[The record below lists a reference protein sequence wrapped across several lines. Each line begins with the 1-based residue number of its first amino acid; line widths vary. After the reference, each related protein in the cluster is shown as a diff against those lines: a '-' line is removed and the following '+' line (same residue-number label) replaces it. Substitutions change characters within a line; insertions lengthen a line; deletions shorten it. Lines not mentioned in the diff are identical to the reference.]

1 MPNLHQ
7 EDFMDLGI
15 AGRVAIVTGASAGIG
30 YAVVD
35 ELLANGASV
44 LVVARNEARLNRA
57 AEKLLGRK
65 GAKVA
70 SLAADVAKPESAEL
84 IVGKSIEAFGGLHI
98 LVNNAGRAHAGG
110 LMNSSEEDWEEMT
123 GVKLTSMRRMCKA
136 AIPHMQKAGWGRIV
150 NMSSIG
156 GIYPNPKLFV
166 SHVLSAAINNLTK
179 SLAMEVAKDGIL
191 VNAIGI
197 GAVATDNWAN
207 NMVPAVRRAR
217 QEFSTLSDDEVIA
230 RISAELTPVGRAGT
244 AQEIAAIATFLS
256 SDRNGFVTGDTIE
269 ASGGADRFM

>member
-1 MPNLHQ
+1 
-7 EDFMDLGI
+7 
-15 AGRVAIVTGASAGIG
+15 
-30 YAVVD
+30 
-35 ELLANGASV
+35 
-44 LVVARNEARLNRA
+44 
-57 AEKLLGRK
+57 
-65 GAKVA
+65 
-70 SLAADVAKPESAEL
+70 
-84 IVGKSIEAFGGLHI
+84 
-98 LVNNAGRAHAGG
+98 
-110 LMNSSEEDWEEMT
+110 MNSSEEDWEEMA

-197 GAVATDNWAN
+197 GAVATENWAN

-244 AQEIAAIATFLS
+244 AQEIGAIAAFLS

>member
-1 MPNLHQ
+1 
-7 EDFMDLGI
+7 MDLGI

-30 YAVVD
+30 YAVAD
-35 ELLANGASV
+35 ELLANGACV
-44 LVVARNEARLNRA
+44 LVVARNEARLNQA
-57 AEKLLGRK
+57 AEKLGRK

-197 GAVATDNWAN
+197 GAVATENWAN
-207 NMVPAVRRAR
+207 NMVPAVRRTTKSSREYRLSLPPWAAR
-217 QEFSTLSDDEVIA
+217 EPLRKSA
-230 RISAELTPVGRAGT
+230 RS
-244 AQEIAAIATFLS
+244 Q
-256 SDRNGFVTGDTIE
+256 
-269 ASGGADRFM
+269 RF

>member
-1 MPNLHQ
+1 
-7 EDFMDLGI
+7 
-15 AGRVAIVTGASAGIG
+15 
-30 YAVVD
+30 
-35 ELLANGASV
+35 
-44 LVVARNEARLNRA
+44 
-57 AEKLLGRK
+57 
-65 GAKVA
+65 
-70 SLAADVAKPESAEL
+70 VAKPESAEL

-244 AQEIAAIATFLS
+244 AREIAAIAAFLS